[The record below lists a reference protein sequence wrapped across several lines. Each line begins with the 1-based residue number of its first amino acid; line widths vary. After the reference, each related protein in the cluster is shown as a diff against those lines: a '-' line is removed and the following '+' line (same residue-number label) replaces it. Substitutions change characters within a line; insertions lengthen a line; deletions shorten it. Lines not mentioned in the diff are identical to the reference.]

1 MITKEQ
7 RQEIVTKY
15 GKNPQDTGSAAVQIA
30 LLTARILD
38 LDKHFQRN
46 RTESGNVKDAHSY
59 RGLEKIINQR
69 KSLQKYYKRKV
80 CPTRTQLYHRKILR
94 RNRRNTKRS

>member
-30 LLTARILD
+30 LL
-38 LDKHFQRN
+38 N
-46 RTESGNVKDAHSY
+46 GENS
-59 RGLEKIINQR
+59 
-69 KSLQKYYKRKV
+69 
-80 CPTRTQLYHRKILR
+80 
-94 RNRRNTKRS
+94 